1 MEQRVS
7 LITLG
12 VSDLDRARAFYDG
25 LGWTSS
31 FKAAEGIVFYQVGGM
46 VLSLYPRSALAK
58 DAGATA
64 NDGDDR
70 VGGFAGM
77 ALAHNART
85 REEVDAIIKEVEAAG
100 AVILKPAHDTFWGG
114 YAGYFSDPDGF
125 TWEVAW
131 NPHFPLT
138 EDGAVV
144 LPD

>member
-46 VLSLYPRSALAK
+46 VLSLYSRSALAK
-58 DAGATA
+58 DAGVTA

-70 VGGFAGM
+70 GGGFAGM
-77 ALAHNART
+77 ALAYNTRT
-85 REEVDAIIKEVEAAG
+85 REEADAVLKEAEAAG

>member
-25 LGWTSS
+25 LGWSRS
-31 FKAAEGIVFYQVGGM
+31 VKDAQGIVFYQVGGM
-46 VLSLYPRSALAK
+46 ALSLYPRSELAK
-58 DAGATA
+58 DSGMAD
-64 NDGDDR
+64 DG
-70 VGGFAGM
+70 GGFTGM
-77 ALAHNART
+77 ALAYNART
-85 REEVDAIIKEVEAAG
+85 RAEVDSVLAEAEAAG
-100 AVILKPAHDTFWGG
+100 AVILKAAADTFWGG

-125 TWEVAW
+125 AWEVAW

-138 EDGAVV
+138 EEGALV

>member
-58 DAGATA
+58 DSGVTA

-70 VGGFAGM
+70 GGGFAGM
-77 ALAHNART
+77 ALAHNTRT
-85 REEVDAIIKEVEAAG
+85 REEADAVLKEAEAAG
-100 AVILKPAHDTFWGG
+100 AVILKPAHDTFGVVTRG
-114 YAGYFSDPDGF
+114 TSPTPMVSPGRSPG
-125 TWEVAW
+125 T
-131 NPHFPLT
+131 PTFP
-138 EDGAVV
+138 
-144 LPD
+144 

>member
-12 VSDLDRARAFYDG
+12 VSDLERARAFYDG

-31 FKAAEGIVFYQVGGM
+31 FKDAEGIVFYQVGGM
-46 VLSLYPRSALAK
+46 ALSLYPRSALAK
-58 DAGATA
+58 DAGLTD
-64 NDGDDR
+64 DGSG
-70 VGGFAGM
+70 GGFAGM
-77 ALAHNART
+77 ALAYNGRSRAD
-85 REEVDAIIKEVEAAG
+85 VDSVLKEAEAAG
-100 AVILKPAHDTFWGG
+100 AVILKTAHDTFWGG
-114 YAGYFSDPDGF
+114 YAGYFADPDGF